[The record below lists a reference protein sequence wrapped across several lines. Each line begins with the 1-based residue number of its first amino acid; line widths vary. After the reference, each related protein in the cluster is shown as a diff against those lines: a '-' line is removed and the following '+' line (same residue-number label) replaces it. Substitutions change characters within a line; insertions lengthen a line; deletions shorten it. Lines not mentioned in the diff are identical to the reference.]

1 MVPGDRA
8 SRQAVLGSNSMV
20 ACNLAILHGEANI
33 LVDFVVHSGGQCCL
47 HQGTNIAWSL
57 IAWYYALQPLGTS
70 SQN

>member
-1 MVPGDRA
+1 MIEIAYKQFWVPIPWFA
-8 SRQAVLGSNSMV
+8 S
-20 ACNLAILHGEANI
+20 NLAILHGEANI
-33 LVDFVVHSGGQCCL
+33 LVDFVVHGGSQCCL